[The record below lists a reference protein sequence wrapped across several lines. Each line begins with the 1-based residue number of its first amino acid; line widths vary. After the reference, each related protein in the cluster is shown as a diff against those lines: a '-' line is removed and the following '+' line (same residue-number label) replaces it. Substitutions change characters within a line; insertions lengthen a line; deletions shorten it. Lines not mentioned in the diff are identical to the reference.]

1 MEYRINRRTGDKIS
15 VIGLGASSISESN
28 ENDAIET
35 LKLALENGIN
45 YFDLAAGDST
55 CFKYYGKAFK
65 DVRDK
70 VIYQIHFGAN
80 YETGSYGWTTNLD
93 KIKKSVKWQLE
104 QLQTNYIDYG
114 FIHCLDEE
122 SDWKS
127 YISNG
132 ILDYIK
138 ELKAKGIIKHIGIS
152 SHTPN
157 LVQKALDTNLIDM
170 GMFRHRVN

>member
-1 MEYRINRRTGDKIS
+1 M
-15 VIGLGASSISESN
+15 
-28 ENDAIET
+28 
-35 LKLALENGIN
+35 
-45 YFDLAAGDST
+45 
-55 CFKYYGKAFK
+55 
-65 DVRDK
+65 
-70 VIYQIHFGAN
+70 
-80 YETGSYGWTTNLD
+80 
-93 KIKKSVKWQLE
+93 E